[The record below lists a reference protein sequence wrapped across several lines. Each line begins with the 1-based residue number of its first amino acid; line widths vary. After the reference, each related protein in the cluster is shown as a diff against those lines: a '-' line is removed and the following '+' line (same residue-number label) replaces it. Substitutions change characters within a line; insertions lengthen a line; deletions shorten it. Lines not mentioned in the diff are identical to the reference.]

1 MVNEPSVFESLK
13 FYCISLDTKGKE
25 LISPVDYK
33 IFGLSLVYMFNNNIH
48 TIMVMALT
56 LCDNTLITYGWK
68 KRQQALN
75 IEFYQIYALCPLW

>member
-48 TIMVMALT
+48 TIMALT
-56 LCDNTLITYGWK
+56 LCGNTLIIYGQK

-75 IEFYQIYALCPLW
+75 IEFYQI